1 MEVKEINNKEL
12 KELVK
17 KNKKVL
23 VDCYAVWC
31 GPCKM
36 LSPIIDQL
44 ASEVEST
51 NFYKINVDEDDEI
64 SDEYN
69 ISSIPTLLY
78 FEDGKLKEQLVG
90 LKSKDELLELIGE

>member
-17 KNKKVL
+17 NNKKVL

-44 ASEVEST
+44 AKEVEGT
-51 NFYKINVDEDDEI
+51 KFYKINVDEDDEI
-64 SDEYN
+64 SDEYS
-69 ISSIPTLLY
+69 ISSIPTLLF
-78 FEDGKLKEQLVG
+78 FEDGKLKEQVVG
-90 LKSKDELLELIGE
+90 LRSKDELLDIIGE

>member
-1 MEVKEINNKEL
+1 MEIKELNNKEL

-17 KNKKVL
+17 ENKKVL

-90 LKSKDELLELIGE
+90 LKTKDELLELVGE

>member
-1 MEVKEINNKEL
+1 MEVKEINNVEL

-17 KNKKVL
+17 NNKKVL

-69 ISSIPTLLY
+69 ISSIPTLLF
-78 FEDGKLKEQLVG
+78 FEDGKLKEQVVG
-90 LKSKDELLELIGE
+90 LKSKDELLDIIGK

>member
-1 MEVKEINNKEL
+1 MVKEINGLNEL
-12 KELVK
+12 NEVVNN
-17 KNKKVL
+17 NKKVL
-23 VDCYAVWC
+23 VDIWAVWC

-90 LKSKDELLELIGE
+90 LKTKDELLELVGE